1 MAYQSG
7 ESLAR
12 HSAERSLAVTKVNSR
27 ETDGLE
33 GFLRVMENLLWA
45 ILKRKAETPAV
56 RDSSAAIGDLPR
68 IMFDSNAG
76 GEGKT

>member
-1 MAYQSG
+1 MT
-7 ESLAR
+7 E
-12 HSAERSLAVTKVNSR
+12 VNSR

-45 ILKRKAETPAV
+45 ILKRKAETPAA
-56 RDSSAAIGDLPR
+56 RDSSAARGDLPR